1 MNVQTKAVVKM
12 EYQENPIEQ
21 SSFYKAMMEMQK
33 QKQDFNF
40 GDQSKIGLTPQ
51 EKANIIPDQP
61 SNDSGIQDA
70 SKAMLANQAPRPDN
84 STPSI
89 IGDAAMKG
97 TLAGMA
103 SASPVAGAVVGGGAL
118 IQGLFAQHAAEKA
131 AEEALAQ
138 RREDARRLALQ
149 NLESKK
155 SDDMSSVI
163 QDMLS
168 SSRAALLRR

>member
-1 MNVQTKAVVKM
+1 MA
-12 EYQENPIEQ
+12 YQENPIEQ
-21 SSFYKAMMEMQK
+21 SDFYRTMMAK
-33 QKQDFNF
+33 QNQDYDF
-40 GDQSKIGLTPQ
+40 GDQSKIGLTPA
-51 EKANIIPDQP
+51 EKANITPGQP
-61 SNDSGIQDA
+61 LNSSGIQDA
-70 SKAMLANQAPRPDN
+70 SKAMLANQGPRTDT
-84 STPSI
+84 STESI
-89 IGDAAMKG
+89 ASDAVMKG

-103 SASPVAGAVVGGGAL
+103 SASPAAGAVVGGGAL

-149 NLESKK
+149 SLESKR